1 MCYII
6 IQPFMLHV
14 RARQLINEQLNFPT
28 ENSEKNTQNKTDS
41 RLTMQNIGWK
51 LICVVFGSK
60 ILSSTI

>member
-6 IQPFMLHV
+6 IQPFMLQV
-14 RARQLINEQLNFPT
+14 RARQLINKQLNFPT